1 MKCKVLFLCTGNS
14 CRSQMAEGFLRS
26 LAADQFE
33 AYSAGINPVGLNPN
47 AVLVMKERG
56 IDISGQKSKNVT
68 SYLGQHFPFIITVCD
83 NARAQCPIFPGPAQR
98 LHWGFEDPAHATGNE
113 EARLAVFRRV
123 RDEIEDHIRRF
134 LDEHRQQSS
143 SNLRTMHRQ
152 G

>member
-1 MKCKVLFLCTGNS
+1 MKRKVLFLCTGNS

-47 AVLVMKERG
+47 AVRAMKEKG
-56 IDISGQKSKNVT
+56 IDISAQKSKNVT
-68 SYLGQHFPFIITVCD
+68 SFLGQHFPFIITVCD
-83 NARAQCPIFPGPAQR
+83 NAREQCPIFPGPAQR
-98 LHWGFEDPAHATGNE
+98 LHWGFEDPAHATGDE
-113 EARLAVFRRV
+113 GAKLAVFRRV
-123 RDEIEDHIRRF
+123 RDEIEDRIRSF
-134 LDEHRQQSS
+134 IDEHGESP